1 MPHRILFISNGHG
14 EDNHSS
20 YIIRRLQ
27 LLRPEL
33 EFAAIPIVGHGRAYS
48 KLGIPIKAPTMTL
61 PSGGFTFMNQWKL
74 VDDFRAGL
82 LQLTL
87 KQIQAVRREAPHY
100 DLVFA
105 TGDGVGQSF
114 AWISGK
120 PFFAFISTLSA
131 LYEGRLPIDWV
142 LGAAVRSH
150 RCQAVFTRDAYT
162 AKDLQHQGIAKA
174 KFGGIP
180 FLDWMQPQGKDLQLK
195 PDRPMLA
202 MLPGSRLPEARRSL
216 QLLLSLALEIAQ
228 RNPNVQFRAAL
239 VGDLMT
245 QLPAVAAEADW
256 RCEQC
261 GSVAWLSHT
270 IDGHSVE
277 VGCYSN
283 AFSDIVC
290 ASTLVLGMAGLAVDQ
305 SAAIGK
311 PVLLI
316 PGQGPQFTYAFAE
329 AQSRLLGLN
338 AKMVGTGPAT
348 SEDLMQAADMALD
361 TLNDADYLAACV
373 KNGEERFGPYG
384 GSYRMAQAVI
394 DFLDE
399 MEKGEP

>member
-1 MPHRILFISNGHG
+1 
-14 EDNHSS
+14 
-20 YIIRRLQ
+20 
-27 LLRPEL
+27 L

-48 KLGIPIKAPTMTL
+48 KLDIPILVPTLTL

-87 KQIQAVRREAPHY
+87 KHIRAVQREAPQY

-131 LYEGRLPIDWV
+131 LYEGHLPVDWV
-142 LGAAVRSH
+142 LRGAVRSH

-162 AKDLQHQGIAKA
+162 AKDLQRQGIAKA

-180 FLDWMQPQGKDLQLK
+180 FLYWMTPQGKDLQLK
-195 PDRPMLA
+195 PDQPMVA

-216 QLLLSLALEIAQ
+216 QQLLTLATEIVQ
-228 RNPNVQFRAAL
+228 RDPHVQFRAAL
-239 VGDLMT
+239 VGDLMA
-245 QLPAVAAEADW
+245 QLPAVASEAGW
-256 RCEQC
+256 ECEQR
-261 GSVAWLSHT
+261 GSAAWLSKPLT
-270 IDGHSVE
+270 PGADEQRVE

-283 AFSDIVC
+283 AFNDIVC

-338 AKMVGTGPAT
+338 AKMVGKGPAT
-348 SEDLMQAADMALD
+348 AADLRQAADLALEI
-361 TLNDADYLAACV
+361 LNDPDYLAACV
-373 KNGEERFGPYG
+373 ENGKERFGPYG
-384 GSYRMAQAVI
+384 GSYRMAQAVL
-394 DFLDE
+394 DFLDGAGTDYDQQATG
-399 MEKGEP
+399 KVAQ

>member
-1 MPHRILFISNGHG
+1 MPHKILFISNGHG

-27 LLRPEL
+27 LMRPEL
-33 EFAAIPIVGHGRAYS
+33 AFAAIPIVGHGRAYS
-48 KLGIPIKAPTMTL
+48 KLGIPIKVPTMTL

-82 LQLTL
+82 LSLTL

-131 LYEGRLPIDWV
+131 LYTGHLPLDVV
-142 LGAAVRSH
+142 LKGALQSP

-162 AKDLQHQGIAKA
+162 AENVCSQGIAKA

-180 FLDWMQPQGKDLQLK
+180 FLDWMQPQGKDLQLW
-195 PDRPMLA
+195 PDQAMLA
-202 MLPGSRLPEARRSL
+202 MLPGSRLPEARHSL
-216 QLLLSLALEIAQ
+216 QQLLTLATEIA
-228 RNPNVQFRAAL
+228 RRSPNIQFRAAL

-245 QLPAVAAEADW
+245 QVQDVAAEAGWD
-256 RCEQC
+256 CEQRETA
-261 GSVAWLSHT
+261 AWLSKT
-270 IDGHSVE
+270 VDGQRVE
-277 VGCYSN
+277 VGCYGN

-305 SAAIGK
+305 SVAIGK
-311 PVLLI
+311 PVLLV
-316 PGQGPQFTYAFAE
+316 PGRGPQFTYAFAE

-338 AKMVGTGPAT
+338 ARMVGTGPAT
-348 SEDLMQAADMALD
+348 AADLKQAAAMALEIV
-361 TLNDADYLAACV
+361 NDADYLAACAQH
-373 KNGEERFGPYG
+373 GAARFGPYG

-394 DFLDE
+394 DFLD
-399 MEKGEP
+399 KVKP